1 MGLKTTAK
9 DTDTVAWVS
18 CNDCKAE
25 ATRTQSQDK
34 TRAKKR
40 AERLAEEAGFVW
52 YDGGKTWVCP
62 ACRIRRLPDKMK
74 AECPKLC
81 EQYGIPTEAEA
92 GPACRQAAA
101 GDRRDEGTATVG
113 KRREAEDGREAGH
126 PRPRSRILAARRFQ
140 PRRGPYTLARRFA
153 LPYNI
158 GSRPAVASHRTFALY
173 GGG

>member
-1 MGLKTTAK
+1 MGLNTTAK

-18 CNDCKAE
+18 CDDCKAE

-74 AECPKLC
+74 AEFPKLC
-81 EQYGIPTEAEA
+81 ERYGIPV
-92 GPACRQAAA
+92 PALKPEPPT
-101 GDRRDEGTATVG
+101 RRVV
-113 KRREAEDGREAGH
+113 KRRRAST
-126 PRPRSRILAARRFQ
+126 PPTPSAACTQ
-140 PRRGPYTLARRFA
+140 P
-153 LPYNI
+153 
-158 GSRPAVASHRTFALY
+158 PAASGEPAQ
-173 GGG
+173 